1 MLEINN
7 VSKFFSKF
15 KAVNVFTYKFDNGVY
30 ALLGPNGAGKSTLL
44 RCITNLYSL
53 TSGKITF
60 DGIDIKDNKDFSSN
74 IGYLPQSFGL
84 FRELKV
90 YEGLELIANI
100 KNFQNYNIDKVL
112 ELVNLEEKRMS
123 KIGSL
128 SGGMVRRL
136 GIAQA
141 IMGDPKVV
149 IFDEPTAG
157 LDPEERLRF
166 KNIVNKIKND
176 KLIIISTHI
185 VDDVEALCD
194 KIVIMNAGSVV
205 SSGSCEDIKNIA
217 SGKIYVVETDKI
229 NKINSDYHIIQQFEE
244 NGIKLT
250 KILSDNDQKLKKVS
264 PTLEDGYVCAL
275 RNI

>member
-15 KAVNVFTYKFDNGVY
+15 KAVNEFTYKFDNGVY

-264 PTLEDGYVCAL
+264 PTIEDGYVCAL

>member
-15 KAVNVFTYKFDNGVY
+15 KAVNEFTYKFDNGVY

-244 NGIKLT
+244 NGIKLI

>member
-15 KAVNVFTYKFDNGVY
+15 KAVNEFTYKFDNGVY

-112 ELVNLEEKRMS
+112 KLVNLEEKRMS

>member
-7 VSKFFSKF
+7 ASKAFAKF
-15 KAVNVFTYKFDNGVY
+15 KAVNEFTYKFDNGVY

-44 RCITNLYSL
+44 RCITNLYPL

-60 DGIDIKDNKDFSSN
+60 NGIDVKGNKEFSSN

-90 YEGLELIANI
+90 SEGLELIANI
-100 KNFQNYNIDKVL
+100 KNIQNCNIDEVL
-112 ELVNLEEKRMS
+112 KLVNLEDKRMS
-123 KIGSL
+123 RISSL

-141 IMGDPKVV
+141 IMGNPKVV
-149 IFDEPTAG
+149 ILDEPTAG

-166 KNIVNKIKND
+166 KNIVNKIKDD

-205 SSGSCEDIKNIA
+205 SSGSCDDIKNIA
-217 SGKIYVVETDKI
+217 SGKTYVIETDKM
-229 NKINSDYHIIQQFEE
+229 NGINSDYHIIQQFEE

-250 KILSDNDQKLKKVS
+250 KILSSKKLELRKVK
-264 PTLEDGYVCAL
+264 PTLEDGYICAL
-275 RNI
+275 RNV